1 MTTTTH
7 QPVTTDSQHVAAVY
21 RLACARQQHPQL
33 RTAEANA
40 RVVLAA
46 AIMAMDEACDTG
58 PAIAEQA
65 AVERARHAYAVA
77 LADLIRGESD
87 SCI

>member
-1 MTTTTH
+1 MSTTTH
-7 QPVTTDSQHVAAVY
+7 QPVITESQHVAAVH

-33 RTAEANA
+33 RAAEANA

-46 AIMAMDEACDTG
+46 AIMAMDEACDAG
-58 PAIAEQA
+58 PAVAEQA
-65 AVERARHAYAVA
+65 AVEQARHAYAVA
-77 LADLIRGESD
+77 LADLIRGESN